1 MSARTPGLARATP
14 PRAPASVS
22 RSRLRSGPRS
32 ARTATKTPAPGP
44 SRLELSRENEAL
56 RSELRDARDW
66 RARATEYMA
75 SSAPRREA
83 MAKARLAAKEK
94 RQQLEKRQGLAAKR
108 AALQRRLTE
117 LEDERSALHR
127 QIASLENSRASS
139 ELARQQEA
147 YEHSLTQQRVGA
159 LEKVFTL
166 HLERLAARRLQD
178 ETRHSGEPGPSPQ
191 EVEETVRM
199 WVRVAEKSHGD
210 SRVAALASVAQ
221 ESADWVEARA
231 QQWAVREAELV
242 DALAQ
247 ESKLLA
253 AARERLAERETEAQK
268 LGHALQLEQGVNE
281 GLEKLGETRAQE
293 QRILTEKL
301 ERAEAAGERARAMV
315 RGLTDELQDYLMLVR
330 AEVKKKFGYLP
341 QTLLHAPVLH
351 VPVAL

>member
-1 MSARTPGLARATP
+1 MDL
-14 PRAPASVS
+14 VH
-22 RSRLRSGPRS
+22 
-32 ARTATKTPAPGP
+32 
-44 SRLELSRENEAL
+44 ENDAL
-56 RSELRDARDW
+56 KSELRASEEW

-75 SSAPRREA
+75 SSAPQREA
-83 MAKARLAAKEK
+83 RAKALLAAKEK
-94 RQQLEKRQGLAAKR
+94 RAQRERRQGVVAKR
-108 AALQRRLTE
+108 AALQRRVTE

-139 ELARQQEA
+139 ELSRQQEA
-147 YEHSLTQQRVGA
+147 YEHSLTQQRAAA
-159 LEKVFTL
+159 LEKVFCL
-166 HLERLAARRLQD
+166 HLERLATRRLQE

-221 ESADWVEARA
+221 ESADWLEARA
-231 QQWAVREAELV
+231 DAWAVREDELV
-242 DALAQ
+242 EALSQ
-247 ESKLLA
+247 EASSLKA
-253 AARERLAERETEAQK
+253 AKERLAERGTEAQK
-268 LGHALQLEQGVNE
+268 LEHALKLEQGVNE
-281 GLEKLGETRAQE
+281 SMEKMRE
-293 QRILTEKL
+293 QREQEMRIMTDKL
-301 ERAEAAGERARAMV
+301 ERAEAAGERARAMM